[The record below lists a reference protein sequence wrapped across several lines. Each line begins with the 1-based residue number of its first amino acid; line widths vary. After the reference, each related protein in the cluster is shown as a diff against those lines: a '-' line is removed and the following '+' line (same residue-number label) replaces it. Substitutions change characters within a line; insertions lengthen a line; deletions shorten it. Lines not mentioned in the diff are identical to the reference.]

1 MTITTRDVDG
11 GVRIVTLNRPP
22 ANAINLELIN
32 DVERAC
38 AAAKDEDAVRAVVVT
53 GSGKFFSGGIDLRAL
68 SAGAGAQQWNPATF
82 GSSDGVFALWTLPK
96 PTVAMVNGH
105 AIAGGAILAWA
116 CDVPSRYAETRRSD

>member
-53 GSGKFFSGGIDLRAL
+53 GSGKFFSGGIDL
-68 SAGAGAQQWNPATF
+68 Q
-82 GSSDGVFALWTLPK
+82 
-96 PTVAMVNGH
+96 
-105 AIAGGAILAWA
+105 
-116 CDVPSRYAETRRSD
+116 